1 MKNNPSF
8 RALALSV
15 MLMLAS
21 SVVPPLA
28 AQTDPT
34 DSTAAAERMVQ
45 KRSTTTPEDPP
56 MAFNRFGLGAMVTSA
71 LLRGEFDLQP
81 GVGGGIYFEYA
92 QGSPRFPSRLV
103 TPIMLTFTPHST
115 PAGTAFFLGTSE
127 RNYSSDEWL
136 HIGLDAALRYLFN
149 DRSLGQFNPFVQM
162 VVGANTF
169 IGRRALT
176 NVSSGSLSSVSFGGG
191 FGAENLISDEVGFQL
206 STDVRLLMITGGSI
220 GGERGRFEDSPFS
233 LYVGLNAALFLRL

>member
-34 DSTAAAERMVQ
+34 DSTSTLQ
-45 KRSTTTPEDPP
+45 KPSAVYREQPP
-56 MAFNRFGLGAMVTSA
+56 IAFNRFGLGAVATSA
-71 LLRGEFDLQP
+71 FLKGELDLQP

-92 QGSPRFPSRLV
+92 QGTPRFPSRIV
-103 TPIMLTFTPHST
+103 TPITLTFTPHST
-115 PAGTAFFLGTSE
+115 PAGTAFFIGNAE
-127 RNYSSDEWL
+127 RSYSSNEWL
-136 HIGLDAALRYLFN
+136 HIALDVALRYLFN
-149 DRSLGQFNPFVQM
+149 DRSLGQFNPFAQLVI
-162 VVGANTF
+162 GANTF

-176 NVSSGSLSSVSFGGG
+176 NVSSGSLSSVSIGGG

-206 STDVRLLMITGGSI
+206 SSDVRLLMITGGSI
-220 GGERGRFEDSPFS
+220 GGDRGRFEDSAFS
-233 LYVGLNAALFLRL
+233 FYVGLNAALFLRL